1 MAESALLKKTD
12 DRNDVWLF
20 IVALGVGFVGI
31 LGLKFTGAHQGW
43 VTAFPSAI
51 LTAYFAY
58 VWRTKR
64 YQLRGDRA
72 GDSVYYL
79 GFLYTLLSLGISLFQ
94 FVFAGMGP
102 REIVGNLGIA
112 LTTTILGLAG
122 RVVLTQLR
130 EDPVEIE
137 ESARMALAEAA
148 AQVRAE
154 LVQMVED
161 VNTFRRTTVQSIVE
175 GSEEI
180 SRETSKA
187 LSENVTA
194 FTSSARAVIDR
205 IEEVFA
211 DFGDNAKRLNKASAK
226 TVDALEKLIAR
237 VEAIEAPQTLISEK
251 FDPLADRIGDVI
263 QTFNARTEEQ
273 RHAVDRLRILVE
285 ETTAKADASLAGM
298 ATVVQT
304 VAKAMESISEE
315 TQAVTTNAEVIRS
328 LSQALQTT
336 LDNAAEK
343 QNENSA
349 KLVGVTD
356 AALQTFTSS
365 VKRTLEEIF
374 ASQRNTSET
383 LAVSLSNA
391 MTSIGSSIAGLR
403 DSAEQMREHSESKTN
418 EALQAFTEQ
427 LDNVGEQAR
436 NAIQDQTKKLEA
448 VLVTGRA
455 SQLAD
460 EAWPH
465 PATP

>member
-1 MAESALLKKTD
+1 MAESAFLKKVD

-20 IVALGVGFVGI
+20 IIALAVGFVGI
-31 LGLKFTGAHQGW
+31 LGLKFSGAHQGW
-43 VTAFPSAI
+43 VTAFPSVI

-154 LVQMVED
+154 LLQMVED
-161 VNTFRRTTVQSIVE
+161 VNIFRRTTVQAIVE

-180 SRETSKA
+180 SRETNKA

-211 DFGDNAKRLNKASAK
+211 DFGDNAKRLNRASTK

-237 VEAIEAPQTLISEK
+237 VEAIEAPQTLISAK
-251 FDPLADRIGDVI
+251 FDPLTDRIREVI

-285 ETTAKADASLAGM
+285 ETTAKAGTSLDGM
-298 ATVVQT
+298 AAVVET
-304 VAKAMESISEE
+304 VAKAMESISSQ
-315 TQAVTTNAEVIRS
+315 TQSVTTNAEIVRS
-328 LSQALQTT
+328 LSQALQAT
-336 LDNAAEK
+336 LDGATETQSK
-343 QNENSA
+343 NSA
-349 KLVGVTD
+349 KLAGAAD
-356 AALQTFTSS
+356 AALQTLTSS
-365 VKRTLEEIF
+365 VNRTLEELF
-374 ASQRNTSET
+374 ESQRGTAEI
-383 LAVSLSNA
+383 LAESLSRA
-391 MTSIGSSIAGLR
+391 MTSIESSIASLR
-403 DSAEQMREHSESKTN
+403 DSAEQMREHSESKTT
-418 EALQAFTEQ
+418 EALRTLTEQ
-427 LDNVGEQAR
+427 LDNIGEQAR
-436 NAIQDQTKKLEA
+436 NAIQDQAMKLEA
-448 VLVTGRA
+448 ALGTGRA